1 MKLYRTYISGPS
13 LSRKI
18 PKIEHTNVHLSR
30 GKCFHSLFGWSTQ
43 SRNSWGHRHHVS
55 YANELSAG
63 FLCFMFYIMLYID
76 LNLLIGTQNC
86 KTTKTCH

>member
-1 MKLYRTYISGPS
+1 MKLYRTYICGPS

-18 PKIEHTNVHLSR
+18 PKIEHSNVHVSR
-30 GKCFHSLFGWSTQ
+30 GKYFHSLFGWSTQ

-63 FLCFMFYIMLYID
+63 FLCFHALHRFKSFNRHSKLQDNLD
-76 LNLLIGTQNC
+76 LSLTQ
-86 KTTKTCH
+86 